1 MKVALVCDWYH
12 PRIGGIELHL
22 QDLAAQL
29 AAAGHDVVVVTPTP
43 GPAVVDGIRI
53 VRVRAPLAPHFGF
66 LITPAGLRA
75 LGTALAAERPDVVHT
90 HVSIVSPAALAG
102 AQAAARY
109 DVPLVVTFH
118 SVVPHIRLLA
128 RVTGSLLGTAQWRA
142 CFSAVSERVARDVQP
157 IAPGNPIRVLSN
169 GIDADFW
176 RSGDQPARRAESGT
190 RLLSVM
196 RLNPKKRPLTLVHM
210 MRRLRALLDREHRV
224 SLRIVGDGPL
234 RAGVERAVVRAGLSD
249 QVELLGRR
257 SRREIRGLMA
267 DTDIFVLPTIR
278 ESFGLA
284 ALEARCVGL
293 PVVAMR
299 ASGVS
304 ELLEHN
310 VNGLL
315 ASSDAD
321 LAACVAQLVRDPA
334 KRNSIASHN
343 RTSTAPFSWPR
354 VLETHLALY
363 DEAIS
368 LRARLPSSSRI
379 RTKRAPSRR

>member
-1 MKVALVCDWYH
+1 VKVALVCDWYH

-22 QDLAAQL
+22 HDLAAQL

-43 GPAVVDGIRI
+43 GPSVVDGVRV

-66 LITPAGLRA
+66 LITPAGVRA
-75 LGTALAAERPDVVHT
+75 LGTALAAEQPDVVHT
-90 HVSIVSPAALAG
+90 HVSIVSPAALGG
-102 AQAAARY
+102 ARVAARCSI
-109 DVPLVVTFH
+109 PLVVTFH
-118 SVVPHIRLLA
+118 SVVPQTRLLA
-128 RVTGSLLGTAQWRA
+128 RLTGNLLGTSKWRA
-142 CFSAVSERVARDVQP
+142 CFSAVSERVANDVQP
-157 IAPGNPIRVLSN
+157 IAFGKPMRILSN

-176 RSGDQPARRAESGT
+176 RSTGRRLRRVESGT

-234 RAGVERAVVRAGLSD
+234 RAGVERAVARAGLAN

-304 ELLEHN
+304 EMLEHN

-315 ASSDAD
+315 ASSDDD
-321 LAACVAQLVRDPA
+321 LAACVAHLVRDPA
-334 KRNSIASHN
+334 KRESIARHN
-343 RTSTAPFSWPR
+343 LANIAPYAWPR
-354 VLETHLALY
+354 VVRAHVALY
-363 DEAIS
+363 KEAIS
-368 LRARLPSSSRI
+368 LYAR
-379 RTKRAPSRR
+379 